1 VSDFRTGALPTVK
14 LPATLQNGVS
24 RLIPSRRNGAWR
36 LAFGPGGDP
45 GFNGDGRLAVT
56 MRTDNE
62 RLEDIA
68 EAIDRIL
75 ERTVVGKEALNR
87 T

>member
-1 VSDFRTGALPTVK
+1 
-14 LPATLQNGVS
+14 
-24 RLIPSRRNGAWR
+24 
-36 LAFGPGGDP
+36 
-45 GFNGDGRLAVT
+45 

-75 ERTVVGKEALNR
+75 ERTVAGREAF
-87 T
+87 